1 MLLLLNTYPAS
12 VSQRFVFQSKK
23 DSLQTK
29 ASMMSTTL
37 SGLAELTPK
46 NVSRFIGYLDT
57 TGLSRII
64 VTNQSGVAVFDNSIM
79 NNAEGRLILLPEVY
93 NALSGSDV
101 FYSRYTD
108 AAFESKAAAPVILRG
123 AVTGAVYLFEYD
135 TEQAALL
142 RGIQKNLANV
152 SLVICLIVLLL
163 SLFLP
168 SMLTRRISTLLRAIT
183 EIEEGQYSHRAP
195 IKGRDELASLAQAF
209 NSMADRLQ
217 KTEEMRRQFIS
228 DASHELKTPLS
239 SIRLLTDSILQT
251 KDMSAAVLHEFV
263 SDIGDEIDRLTRM
276 TEKLLLLTRLDAS
289 LKTESTPVDIKNV
302 ILRAVHM
309 LDPLASHEG
318 VELCCQ
324 LDGGCVMLADE
335 DNLYQAA
342 FNLVE
347 NGIKYN
353 KVGGRVTI
361 LLYQKEGE
369 VIFIVDDTGIGIPQ
383 EDLPRIFDRFYRV
396 DKARSRE
403 RGGSGLGLSIVR
415 SNIES
420 CGGSIRAESTLGK
433 GSRFTVRFPFFTQ
446 RGIEDEKTGR

>member
-1 MLLLLNTYPAS
+1 MLMLLNTYPVS

-23 DSLQTK
+23 DGLQTK
-29 ASMMSTTL
+29 ANMMSTTL
-37 SGLAELTPK
+37 SGLEELTPK

-57 TGLSRII
+57 AGLSRII

-108 AAFESKAAAPVILRG
+108 AAFESKAAAPVLQRG
-123 AVTGAVYLFEYD
+123 AVTGAVYLYEYD

-142 RGIQKNLANV
+142 RGIQQNLANL
-152 SLVICLIVLLL
+152 SLGICLIVLLL

-168 SMLTRRISTLLRAIT
+168 SMLTRRIGTLLRAIS

-209 NSMADRLQ
+209 NGMADRLQ

-251 KDMSAAVLHEFV
+251 KDMSAGMLHEFV

-276 TEKLLLLTRLDAS
+276 TEKLLLLTRLDAT
-289 LKTESTPVDIKNV
+289 LKTQASPVELKNV
-302 ILRAVHM
+302 ILKAVHM
-309 LDPLASHEG
+309 LDPLASHAG
-318 VELCCQ
+318 VELFCR
-324 LDGGCVMLADE
+324 LDSGCVTLADE

-353 KVGGRVTI
+353 NVGGKVTL
-361 LLYQKEGE
+361 LLYQKENE

-383 EDLPRIFDRFYRV
+383 EELAHIFDRFYRV

-420 CGGSIRAESTLGK
+420 CGGSIEVESTLGK
-433 GSRFTVRFPFFTQ
+433 GSRFTVRFPAYAQ
-446 RGIEDEKTGR
+446 RGTEDEKTGR